1 MRVAGGY
8 VRDPNRPRMR
18 LVWLEE
24 VARGR
29 VTWLGGPAHKRNALT
44 VDRPDRIAVSVH
56 GGSYKVY
63 GFRRRVIDSDEAVI
77 AASGNEDQMG
87 TVGRPL
93 FDLIL
98 PANDHLFG
106 LFAGVQGSYPNLP
119 IAYIGDDTFGRN
131 FR

>member
-29 VTWLGGPAHKRNALT
+29 VTWLGGPAYKRNALT

-56 GGSYKVY
+56 GGRYKVY
-63 GFRRRVIDSDEAVI
+63 GFRRRVIDTDEAVI

-87 TVGRPL
+87 TVGGPL
-93 FDLIL
+93 SDLIL
-98 PANDHLFG
+98 PANDQLLG
-106 LFAGVQGSYPNLP
+106 LFAAIQRSHPDLP
-119 IAYIGDDTFGRN
+119 IAYVGDNTLRGN